1 MPADDAVPLATD
13 IVTTACD
20 HIQTVKRASTHL
32 QQVCHILVVL
42 QGRDE
47 VTSSTRPP
55 LSTLSKT
62 QLGLTGVIKITFVL
76 YTS

>member
-1 MPADDAVPLATD
+1 VPADDAVPLATE

-20 HIQTVKRASTHL
+20 HIQTVKHASTHL
-32 QQVCHILVVL
+32 QQVCHILIVL

-55 LSTLSKT
+55 VDPWQDS
-62 QLGLTGVIKITFVL
+62 QLGLTAVIKITFVL